1 MTAMRL
7 DHVNIRTARLP
18 DCIRFYGAVLDLQV
32 QPPPMADDMSK
43 SAYACDDSGHP
54 IVHLVGTDIVVEGDG
69 AVRGAAQRGMIDHF
83 ALRFAGDPEKYAE
96 RLSAAGEAF
105 DRMDVPQIGM
115 HLIFVRDPN
124 GVMVELG
131 FPLARGQEPKP
142 SEKKEPQ

>member
-1 MTAMRL
+1 MTAVRL

-18 DCIRFYGAVLDLQV
+18 DCIRFYGAVLGFRM

-43 SAYACDDSGHP
+43 GAYVCDTAGHP
-54 IVHLVGTDIVVEGDG
+54 FVHLVGTDVVVEGQG

-83 ALRFAGDPEKYAE
+83 ALRCSGDPDEYAE
-96 RLSAAGEAF
+96 HLSVAGEAF
-105 DRMDVPQIGM
+105 DRIDVPQIGT

-131 FPLARGQEPKP
+131 FPLIDERGARLAA
-142 SEKKEPQ
+142 KKEPQ